1 MAVLLTFPS
10 LGALVIL
17 VPGAGNWFEQ
27 PTLLGGLGVVKFE
40 EWIAL
45 TLLALHVG
53 FLVFAWRFH
62 RKEPVREDGDLILP
76 PNPDHDLNKLY

>member
-17 VPGAGNWFEQ
+17 PPGAGNWFEQ

-45 TLLALHVG
+45 ALLALHAAFT
-53 FLVFAWRFH
+53 FLAWRFH
-62 RKEPVREDGDLILP
+62 RTEPVRENGDLVPP